1 MKISDVMTRDVMTV
15 SPEATLK
22 QVAEVLA
29 GLGVSGLPV
38 VEDGLVVGVVSEADV
53 LAKVRG
59 DTPRRSG
66 LFGLLLDD
74 DAGLAAKLE
83 ARTAAE
89 AMTSP
94 AVTIS
99 PDRPLAEAAAR
110 ILDERVNRL
119 PVVEEDGTLVGIV
132 TRADLVRAF
141 VRSDEEIAREVEED
155 VILRTLWIAPER
167 IRVSVAGGEVSIA
180 GHVESKAEADLLP
193 EFVRKVPG
201 VVSVSSSLTWDDDA
215 R

>member
-1 MKISDVMTRDVMTV
+1 MKIFDVMTKDVMTV
-15 SPEATLK
+15 TPEATLR
-22 QVAEVLA
+22 QVAEVLS
-29 GLGVSGLPV
+29 GFGISGLPV
-38 VEDGLVVGVVSEADV
+38 VEDGRVVGVVSEADV
-53 LAKVRG
+53 LAKERG
-59 DTPRRSG
+59 DAPRRSS

-74 DAGLAAKLE
+74 GAGLTAKLE

-99 PDRPLAEAAAR
+99 PERPLAEAAAR
-110 ILDERVNRL
+110 MLDEGVNRL
-119 PVVEEDGTLVGIV
+119 PVLQEDGTLVGIV

-167 IRVSVAGGEVSIA
+167 IEVSVEDGDVQIS
-180 GHVESKAEADLLP
+180 GHVESRAEADLLP

-201 VVSVSSSLTWDDDA
+201 VVSVSSSLTWDDGQ
-215 R
+215 